1 MSGAAAISAAKNR
14 RGNVAIPP
22 SPAQTS
28 IRTSQSSNPTA
39 SPNNKSELPKPSNPL
54 QALQLHEIRLNRN
67 DKTCTELE
75 NSIKLLSDV
84 VSTIQQQQKQ
94 QQQQQQQPTQPKTDN
109 NNTQLYQGLTQMNE
123 RLSNLEEMFSHL
135 KEDIFRVQTFAMET
149 NLSFLRYQSTD
160 VVKPTVSVPNIVP
173 NIVVEPNT
181 IDAENISL
189 HINES
194 TAVVDDLTLGQIG
207 DISQ

>member
-14 RGNVAIPP
+14 RGNVSIPP
-22 SPAQTS
+22 PPAQTS
-28 IRTSQSSNPTA
+28 IRTTQSGNSIASSN
-39 SPNNKSELPKPSNPL
+39 NSELPKPSNPL

-94 QQQQQQQPTQPKTDN
+94 QQQQPTQPKTDNNNN

-123 RLSNLEEMFSHL
+123 RLLNLEEMFSHL

-194 TAVVDDLTLGQIG
+194 TAVVDNLTLGQIG